1 MSEIDPREF
10 GKLEAQ
16 VASLQLEVAAMR
28 DDIKALLEMAN
39 KSKGGMF
46 VGMAIASV
54 IGGFISFIA
63 TKLVRQEK
71 IMMYGK
77 SKASGSKM
85 PKKDKTMPLAIMIA
99 VGKPKA
105 MPTRG
110 GRTATNMMK
119 KSSRGK

>member
-16 VASLQLEVAAMR
+16 VEALQVEVSAMR

-54 IGGFISFIA
+54 VGGFISFFA
-63 TKLVRQEK
+63 
-71 IMMYGK
+71 
-77 SKASGSKM
+77 SKVLK
-85 PKKDKTMPLAIMIA
+85 
-99 VGKPKA
+99 
-105 MPTRG
+105 
-110 GRTATNMMK
+110 
-119 KSSRGK
+119 